1 MNVRREATKP
11 REITGRIVLFC
22 FVAFFTAIAAINA
35 VMIHFAVTTFAGTET
50 DSAYRAG
57 LAYRGE
63 EAAATAQDAL
73 HWKVEGAF
81 ARNEAGETVLTID
94 LKDGSKV
101 AVAGVD
107 VSARL
112 AHRLN
117 SRLDHKFALSP
128 TADGTY
134 RGVTDAEPG
143 QWTLTLEVRR
153 DRARLYRSTSRLV
166 LK

>member
-1 MNVRREATKP
+1 MNFRGEAARP
-11 REITGRIVLFC
+11 REISGRMVLVS
-22 FVAFFTAIAAINA
+22 FVTFFVVIAAVNA
-35 VMIHFAVTTFAGTET
+35 VMIRFAVTTFAGTET

-57 LAYRGE
+57 LAYKAE
-63 EAAATAQDAL
+63 EAAAATQDAL

-81 ARNEAGETVLTID
+81 TRNAAGEAVLTID
-94 LKDGSKV
+94 LKDAQRV

-112 AHRLN
+112 AHPLN
-117 SRLDHKFALSP
+117 SRLDRTFSLSP
-128 TADGTY
+128 AADGTY
-134 RGVTDAEPG
+134 RGTTDAEPG
-143 QWTLTLEVRR
+143 QWTLTLQVTR